1 MRLQFVLSLLLTLFV
16 TYTGDDQC
24 LSCHEK
30 QGTYLNTAHHLTSR
44 EANATSI
51 LGSFAPG
58 KSILATQRELH
69 YRMEARND
77 GFFQVGILGTPP
89 DTISLAERF
98 DIVIGSGRKGQT
110 YLYWDK
116 NDQLF
121 QLPVSYW
128 TEVASWVNSPDMVI
142 ARSISAGP

>member
-1 MRLQFVLSLLLTLFV
+1 MGLHFVLSLLLISIAAFI
-16 TYTGDDQC
+16 GDDQC

-30 QGTYLNTAHHLTSR
+30 QRTYLTTAHHLTSR

-51 LGSFAPG
+51 LGSFAPS
-58 KSILATQRELH
+58 KNILATQRELH
-69 YRMEARND
+69 YRMEARSD

-110 YLYWDK
+110 YLYWD
-116 NDQLF
+116 
-121 QLPVSYW
+121 
-128 TEVASWVNSPDMVI
+128 
-142 ARSISAGP
+142 